1 MITKK
6 DAQILSHL
14 RNNARKKVTHIS
26 NDLEIPVTT
35 IYDKIRAHEK
45 RFVKKHVTLLD
56 FPSLGMHA
64 RANLAIRVDKDI
76 KPQLQSFLMQHPNVN
91 SLSKVNFNSD
101 FLAEVVFPN
110 MIHIEDFVDSLEKK
124 FKINNIQVYSIIDDL
139 KKEDF
144 LTKLDHFE
152 LLNK

>member
-1 MITKK
+1 MITIK

-26 NDLEIPVTT
+26 DALEIPVTT

-45 RFVKKHVTLLD
+45 KFVKKHVTLLD

-64 RANLAIRVDKDI
+64 RANLAIRVDRDI
-76 KPQLQSFLMQHPNVN
+76 KPQLQTYLMQHPNVN
-91 SLSKVNFNSD
+91 SLSKVNFNAD
-101 FLAEVVFPN
+101 FIAEVVFPN
-110 MIHIEDFVDSLEKK
+110 MVLVEDFVDNLEKK
-124 FKINNIQVYSIIDDL
+124 FNVNNIQVYSIIDDL

-144 LTKLDHFE
+144 LTKLEHFE
-152 LLNK
+152 LLKQ

>member
-1 MITKK
+1 MITIK

-26 NDLEIPVTT
+26 DALEIPVTT

-45 RFVKKHVTLLD
+45 KFVKKHVTLLD

-64 RANLAIRVDKDI
+64 RANLAIRVDRDI
-76 KPQLQSFLMQHPNVN
+76 KPQLQTYLMQHPNVN
-91 SLSKVNFNSD
+91 SLSKVNFNAD
-101 FLAEVVFPN
+101 FIAEVVIPN
-110 MIHIEDFVDSLEKK
+110 MVLVEDFVDNLEKK
-124 FKINNIQVYSIIDDL
+124 FNVNNIQVYSIIDDL

-144 LTKLDHFE
+144 LTKLEHFE
-152 LLNK
+152 LLKQ